1 MYNEPKS
8 FPQQP
13 PEHKA
18 IALQF
23 ANEMLERFNPHECN
37 EIILLIRQR
46 WQEYRGIEIEKAE
59 KHIAYL
65 KDSMSNL

>member
-1 MYNEPKS
+1 
-8 FPQQP
+8 
-13 PEHKA
+13 
-18 IALQF
+18 LQF

-59 KHIAYL
+59 RGL
-65 KDSMSNL
+65 FWG